1 MAFTEKEIMSS
12 PEFMENFTENY
23 NDIVEHEE
31 ENHKRE
37 LEADGF
43 YEEAANEAT
52 NKAVEETKEDL
63 TEKVIDLDPNGSP
76 DDVCEE
82 CAEAVPGKVCEITE
96 PEKEGVINI
105 IASMILSDFMEKS
118 AAAVNVYAQGLT
130 ANAPEADDVPV
141 SIDVPT
147 APKAKSDIKSD
158 GSVLPKSASEI
169 IDEYFNE

>member
-31 ENHKRE
+31 EEHKRE

-76 DDVCEE
+76 DDVCPECVEE
-82 CAEAVPGKVCEITE
+82 AAHEITE

-147 APKAKSDIKSD
+147 APRAKSDIKSS